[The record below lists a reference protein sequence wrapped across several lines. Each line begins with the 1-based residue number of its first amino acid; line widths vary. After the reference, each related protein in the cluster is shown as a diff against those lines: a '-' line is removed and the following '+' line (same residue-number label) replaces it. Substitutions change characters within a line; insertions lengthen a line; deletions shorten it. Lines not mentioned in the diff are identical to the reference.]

1 MISLPLSDE
10 IIKSLSK
17 HELNILKYVYEHT
30 EAILDASIQDFS
42 AQVAYSSATVL
53 RFCKKLGYSGFAE
66 FKYALR
72 AASRESAVQAE
83 SSRKEAASRSAH
95 MMIDLL
101 NSNVQATA
109 NLLREEQLI
118 QTFRFFDSSASIYI
132 WAPGGIT
139 DTVGEYMEKLLF
151 SVGRQGVY
159 RIESS
164 RLFTHLMKTMG
175 KNSVVVLISTSGT
188 FGPSVRLG
196 KLAQMNG
203 IPVISITPYTSNEI
217 ADLSAVSFRFFTD
230 QRENLGAEYTSRLP
244 MFFIIHAIIQF
255 YLKYKEETAR
265 LPEGGFHDSPV

>member
-10 IIKSLSK
+10 VIKSLSK

-30 EAILDASIQDFS
+30 EEILDDSIQEFS
-42 AQVAYSSATVL
+42 SRVSYSSATVL

-72 AASRESAVQAE
+72 AARRENVSAGE
-83 SSRKEAASRSAH
+83 ETPRKSGVRSAD

-101 NSNVQATA
+101 SSNVQATA
-109 NLLREEQLI
+109 GLIKEEQLL
-118 QTFRFFDSSASIYI
+118 QTFRLFDSDAPIYI
-132 WAPGGIT
+132 WAPGGLT
-139 DTVGEYMEKLLF
+139 DTAGEYLEKLLF

-159 RIESS
+159 RIESA
-164 RLFTHLMKTMG
+164 RLFSHLMNTMP
-175 KNSVVVLISTSGT
+175 KEAAVILISTSGT
-188 FGPSVRLG
+188 FGPSIRLG

-230 QRENLGAEYTSRLP
+230 QRENRGRSTPPASQFSSSTSLSS
-244 MFFIIHAIIQF
+244 AI
-255 YLKYKEETAR
+255 
-265 LPEGGFHDSPV
+265 

>member
-10 IIKSLSK
+10 VIKSLSR

-30 EAILDASIQDFS
+30 EEILDVSIQEFS
-42 AQVAYSSATVL
+42 SQVSYSSATVL
-53 RFCKKLGYSGFAE
+53 RFCRKLGYSGFAE

-72 AASRESAVQAE
+72 AAKRESSGGRE
-83 SSRKEAASRSAH
+83 HSPGEGCPRSAD

-101 NSNVQATA
+101 SSNIQATA
-109 NLLREEQLI
+109 NLIQEEQLL
-118 QTFRFFDSSASIYI
+118 QTFRLFDSSAPIYI

-139 DTVGEYMEKLLF
+139 DTAGEYLEKLLF

-164 RLFTHLMKTMG
+164 RLFSHLMNTVPKD
-175 KNSVVVLISTSGT
+175 SAVVLISTSGT
-188 FGPSVRLG
+188 FDTSIRLG

-203 IPVISITPYTSNEI
+203 IPVFSKTPYTSNEI

-244 MFFIIHAIIQF
+244 IFFIIHTIIQC
-255 YLKYKEETAR
+255 YLKYKEQTGLSR
-265 LPEGGFHDSPV
+265 EGGSHDSSV

>member
-10 IIKSLSK
+10 VIKSLSK

-30 EAILDASIQDFS
+30 EEILDDSIQEFS
-42 AQVAYSSATVL
+42 ARVSYSSATVL

-72 AASRESAVQAE
+72 AARRENVSAEEEAP
-83 SSRKEAASRSAH
+83 RKSGVRSAD

-101 NSNVQATA
+101 SSNVQATA
-109 NLLREEQLI
+109 GLIKEEQLL
-118 QTFRFFDSSASIYI
+118 QTFRLFDSDAPIYI
-132 WAPGGIT
+132 WAPGGLT
-139 DTVGEYMEKLLF
+139 DTAGEYLEKLLF

-159 RIESS
+159 RIESA
-164 RLFTHLMKTMG
+164 RLFSHLMNTMP
-175 KNSVVVLISTSGT
+175 KESAVILISTSGT
-188 FGPSVRLG
+188 FGPSIRLG

-230 QRENLGAEYTSRLP
+230 QRENQGAEYTSRLP
-244 MFFIIHAIIQF
+244 IFFVIHIIIQC
-255 YLKYKEETAR
+255 YLKYREEKNS
-265 LPEGGFHDSPV
+265 LQEGGFHDFSV